1 MSWSDFTAKVV
12 EVANSRGHLFI
23 ATATTPKPEAATI
36 DVGYVVRVEAG
47 QDGYVNTHG
56 QRYEI

>member
-1 MSWSDFTAKVV
+1 MSWADFTTKVR
-12 EVANSRGHLFI
+12 EVANSRGHRFI
-23 ATATTPKPEAATI
+23 VTATTPNPEAATI
-36 DVGYVVRVEAG
+36 DVGYVIRVEPG